1 MHFLCCKCVSI
12 TTRTSVF
19 MGEKGI
25 LMGFSSAIY
34 VFLFYLFFTYYV
46 LLIFTYYVLLIFYL
60 CFTYFLFILIIL
72 TYSYSYYFLRIFY
85 LFLRLILSFK
95 RYSSRFVIS
104 VFPLYTIF
112 CPESQKPQTM
122 RAYPKSG
129 NILAEER
136 PKQNMFIYLRKNPR
150 RDRWCPSARRRGDGG
165 GGGGK
170 RGGVTKTGRGG
181 RRGKDN

>member
-85 LFLRLILSFK
+85 LFLRLILSLCDIP
-95 RYSSRFVIS
+95 RVSSFQTS
-104 VFPLYTIF
+104 LYTPFSAPNLRNHRQCERTQSLGIF
-112 CPESQKPQTM
+112 
-122 RAYPKSG
+122 
-129 NILAEER
+129 
-136 PKQNMFIYLRKNPR
+136 
-150 RDRWCPSARRRGDGG
+150 
-165 GGGGK
+165 
-170 RGGVTKTGRGG
+170 
-181 RRGKDN
+181 